1 MIILPERI
9 ESGGGGLRTKIMAWS
24 GHRQVVVGVDELI

>member
-9 ESGGGGLRTKIMAWS
+9 ESGGGLRTKIMTWS